1 MKRTLFKTVSLIPAP
16 EGQAVDRE
24 GFLSAV
30 LAVSVGEITGS
41 PDAAVLS
48 VKVEHADQADG
59 EFAAVPDTM
68 LNPEQATLEGGI
80 PDRKI
85 AGAEE
90 LSLDLDLLGCKRF
103 IKVTPSITFEGGTSP
118 AASRASY
125 ALALGDSVKNPV

>member
-16 EGQAVDRE
+16 GGKVIDRE

-30 LAVSVGEITGS
+30 LAVSIGEITGN
-41 PDAAVLS
+41 PTAAVLS
-48 VKVEHADQADG
+48 VKVEHADEADG
-59 EFAAVPDTM
+59 EFEAVPDTM

-85 AGAEE
+85 AGGEE
-90 LSLDLDLLGCKRF
+90 LSMDLDLLGCKQF

-118 AASRASY
+118 EASEAAY
-125 ALALGDSVKNPV
+125 AVALGDSVKNPV

>member
-1 MKRTLFKTVSLIPAP
+1 MKRVLFKTVSLIPSP
-16 EGQAVDRE
+16 EGRAIDRE

-30 LAVSVGEITGS
+30 LAVSVGEITGN
-41 PDAAVLS
+41 PTAAVLS

-59 EFAAVPDTM
+59 EFATVSDTM
-68 LNPEQATLEGGI
+68 LNPEQATLDGGI
-80 PDRKI
+80 PDREI
-85 AGAEE
+85 AGTEE

-118 AASRASY
+118 AASGTAY